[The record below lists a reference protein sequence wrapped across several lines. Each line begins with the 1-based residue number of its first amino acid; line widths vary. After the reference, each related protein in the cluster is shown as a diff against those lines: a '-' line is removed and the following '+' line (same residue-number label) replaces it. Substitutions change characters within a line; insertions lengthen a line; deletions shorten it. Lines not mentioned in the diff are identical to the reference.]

1 MKLQIEAQH
10 LRIRI
15 DEDELARLLAGN
27 VIAGHTQFAKAFM
40 MHFTL
45 RLQHE
50 IEPVLAGY
58 TDAWQIGLPEAAVRE
73 HAARLPTREGLRYL
87 LPCEQGVD
95 ALELLFDVD
104 VRDSV
109 RRRHGSKP

>member
-1 MKLQIEAQH
+1 
-10 LRIRI
+10 LRIRV
-15 DEDELARLLAGN
+15 DEDELARLLDGN
-27 VIAGHTQFAKAFM
+27 VIAGHTQFARAFM

-50 IEPVLAGY
+50 AEPVLTGY
-58 TDAWQIGLPEAAVRE
+58 ADAWQVGLPAAAVHE

-87 LPCEQGVD
+87 LPCELGVD

-109 RRRHGSKP
+109 RRRHGPKP